1 MQLSSLPRATAPRT
15 SLITASEIAALLGF
29 SPWQTPLQ
37 VYRRKQGRDDKSSSV
52 AMRAGNASEG
62 VMLEHYAKTYADGW
76 VEAGLEY
83 ADAPVQGPR
92 PWMAASPDALAQV
105 YPYDGPIVVEFK
117 TTGQSMD
124 ELPAHYR
131 AQCDWLLA
139 CLPVPAVE
147 LVAAVEMPDR
157 LRALLGST
165 DPHDVKKGQEAFA
178 VMLASGVVE
187 VRRFMV
193 ERDQQRIDALVAQVE
208 AWHDVHMVA
217 GFPPDP
223 RPGDAEY
230 IAATFDPETT
240 AAGEANI
247 DGLAPLV
254 GAYKDAKALLDDAEA
269 KASVAKAALLLG
281 LEAAGVEAAKTAA
294 GSVSFKSQAGRAGID
309 ADMLR
314 SQWPDIAAKVAK
326 MGSPFRVLRVGK

>member
-1 MQLSSLPRATAPRT
+1 MLTLSSLRRAVAPRT
-15 SLITASEIAALLGF
+15 QLITASEIAALLGF

-37 VYRRKQGRDDKSSSV
+37 VFRRKQGRDDKSSSV

-62 VMLEHYAKTYADGW
+62 VLFAHYAKTYADGPA
-76 VEAGLEY
+76 EQGLAYE
-83 ADAPVQGPR
+83 DAPVQGPLE
-92 PWMAASPDALAQV
+92 WMAASPDALAHV

-131 AQCDWLLA
+131 SQCDWLLA
-139 CLPVPAVE
+139 CIPVPAVE

-165 DPHDVKKGQEAFA
+165 DPHDVAKGQAAFA
-178 VMLASGVVE
+178 AMLDSGVIE

-193 ERDQQRIDALVAQVE
+193 ERDDQRIAALVAQVE

-223 RPGDAEY
+223 RQGDAEH
-230 IAATFDPETT
+230 IAATFDPADNPEPHL
-240 AAGEANI
+240 

-254 GAYKDAKALLDDAEA
+254 GAYKDAKAQLDDAEA

-281 LEAAGVEAAKTAA
+281 LEASGVEAAKTSA